1 MNRTEAIKKVWS
13 LVELDK
19 IKEAEEIARKYDIE
33 MCFGDCCITLEDD
46 VFLFL
51 MKESKIDN
59 GEAVETYVKSD
70 IIALN
75 KLYSEKV
82 GE

>member
-19 IKEAEEIARKYDIE
+19 IKEAEEIARKYGIE
-33 MCFGDCCITLEDD
+33 MCFGDCCIAFEDD
-46 VFLFL
+46 VFYFL

-59 GEAVETYVKSD
+59 DEAVETYVKND

-75 KLYSEKV
+75 KIYSEKV

>member
-1 MNRTEAIKKVWS
+1 MKGLTKQELETLMEVEDTIFSHLDGEVKEIFNDSAIALHKAI
-13 LVELDK
+13 
-19 IKEAEEIARKYDIE
+19 IKYVKLKAKA
-33 MCFGDCCITLEDD
+33 
-46 VFLFL
+46 
-51 MKESKIDN
+51 SKIGN

-70 IIALN
+70 IIAPN